1 MRGPKEFFPMKAPRL
16 PADFFRIAATAP
28 CDLKTARAFFQPGK
42 REKMKPTTAERVRVA
57 VVALGFDDPAANHQA
72 A

>member
-1 MRGPKEFFPMKAPRL
+1 MKVPRL

-28 CDLKTARAFFQPGK
+28 CDLKTAHSFFQPEK
-42 REKMKPTTAERVRVA
+42 RKKMKPTITERVRVA
-57 VVALGFDDPAANHQA
+57 VIALGFDDPAANTHKA